1 MTSPGTRSTGQC
13 LGSQS
18 SLAGRCFSLAL
29 TLSPSKLLL
38 QKKQDQ
44 APLWLPGG
52 AGRRGLGMGGGG
64 CSVRPHLFFTPLI
77 LLLPAAPHT
86 KPQSL
91 IPKVGRRGASFTQL
105 PHSGPPRPALQLAQ
119 ASRLALS
126 SQSPSTLV
134 WKLPKVSTWKILV
147 AFV

>member
-1 MTSPGTRSTGQC
+1 MPWVSVIPSRKVFQPGPHPLTLQAAAPEKTGPGT
-13 LGSQS
+13 
-18 SLAGRCFSLAL
+18 SLAPWRSWEKG
-29 TLSPSKLLL
+29 P
-38 QKKQDQ
+38 
-44 APLWLPGG
+44 WN
-52 AGRRGLGMGGGG
+52 GGGG
-64 CSVRPHLFFTPLI
+64 GSVRPHLFFTPLI